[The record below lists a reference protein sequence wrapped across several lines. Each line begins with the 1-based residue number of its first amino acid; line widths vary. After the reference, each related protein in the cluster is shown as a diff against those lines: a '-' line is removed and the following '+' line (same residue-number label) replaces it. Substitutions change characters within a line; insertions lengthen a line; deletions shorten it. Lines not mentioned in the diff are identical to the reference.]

1 MTLRAFTSALLTIL
15 LGLEMP
21 AARAWAQAQEPPPP
35 SKLNLIIVEG
45 EGAINNVKQRSVR
58 EPIVQ
63 VEDENHKPVA
73 GASVAFLLP
82 GNGASG
88 TFANGSRL
96 LTVMTDQNGR
106 AVMNGFTPNNVA
118 GKFQIRVTA
127 SFRGQSASAVITQTN
142 VIAAAAAGGIA
153 AGKLIAILA
162 AVGGAAAAGVAVAV
176 TRNGGTSPTGPTTPT
191 PTPTVIS
198 PGNPTVG
205 PPR

>member
-1 MTLRAFTSALLTIL
+1 MTLRAFASALLTIL
-15 LGLEMP
+15 LGLDMP
-21 AARAWAQAQEPPPP
+21 AARAWAQAQQQPPP
-35 SKLNLIIVEG
+35 SKLNLVIVEG

-63 VEDENHKPVA
+63 VEDKNHKPVA

-106 AVMNGFTPNNVA
+106 AVMNGFRPNNVA
-118 GKFQIRVTA
+118 GQLQIRVTA
-127 SFRGQSASAVITQTN
+127 SYQGQTATAIITQTN

-176 TRNGGTSPTGPTTPT
+176 TRNGGSNAPGPGAP

-198 PGNPTVG
+198 PGSPTVG